1 MNVLLVEDEDMIAL
15 YLQKLFRKRGHKL
28 DWAADGEQGLDLAQ
42 TASKAYD
49 AIILDIVLPKMSG
62 LEICRTLRADDQHTP
77 ILILSSKD
85 SESERVAGLDV
96 GADDY
101 MVKPF
106 SGEELLARL
115 RALTRRPNK
124 VLQPVLEIEGI
135 SLDPARREVIC
146 NSEVLHLRPKEYS
159 ILEMLLRS
167 RGEVSNREDMLHKI
181 WGIRRNNASNR
192 LDVSVRHL
200 RSKLEAACGID
211 PIKTVRGVGYMIE

>member
-1 MNVLLVEDEDMIAL
+1 MNILLVEDEDLIAL
-15 YLQKLFRKRGHKL
+15 YLQKLFKKRGHQL
-28 DWAADGEQGLDLAQ
+28 DHAGDGEYGLKRAQ
-42 TASKAYD
+42 TTNTVYD
-49 AIILDIVLPKMSG
+49 AIILDIVLPKMNG
-62 LEICRTLRADDQHTP
+62 LEICRTLRTNDQHTP

-85 SESERVAGLDV
+85 SETERVAGLDA

-115 RALTRRPNK
+115 RALTRRPQR
-124 VLQPVLEIEGI
+124 VLQPVLEVDNIT
-135 SLDPARREVIC
+135 LDPARREVVC
-146 NSEVLHLRPKEYS
+146 DSEVVHLRPKEYS

-167 RGEVSNREDMLHKI
+167 RGEVNNREDMLHKI
-181 WGIRRNNASNR
+181 WGIRRNTASNR
-192 LDVSVRHL
+192 LDVSIRHL